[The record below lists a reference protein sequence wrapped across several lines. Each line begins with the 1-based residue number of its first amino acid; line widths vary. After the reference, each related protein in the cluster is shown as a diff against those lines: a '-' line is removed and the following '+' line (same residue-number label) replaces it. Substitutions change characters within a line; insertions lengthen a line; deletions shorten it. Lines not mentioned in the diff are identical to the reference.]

1 MRRYRPLSEFEAA
14 IRELQSVQQDLTA
27 AVSLCQANNL
37 GELLCHADNIFER
50 RIPELVAWSGRI
62 NSEAIEQCRAITS
75 NRKSRAE
82 QMLDKAARMAAKAG
96 VKKRGLSGSRSAV
109 PAAPDEDK
117 PKAAKKAKAS

>member
-14 IRELQSVQQDLTA
+14 IRDLQSVQQDLTA

-62 NSEAIEQCRAITS
+62 QSEAVEQCRSAKS
-75 NRKSRAE
+75 GRKSRAE
-82 QMLDKAARMAAKAG
+82 MMLDKAARMAAKAG
-96 VKKRGLSGSRSAV
+96 VKKRGLSGSRD
-109 PAAPDEDK
+109 AAPVVPEDK
-117 PKAAKKAKAS
+117 PKAAKKGKAS